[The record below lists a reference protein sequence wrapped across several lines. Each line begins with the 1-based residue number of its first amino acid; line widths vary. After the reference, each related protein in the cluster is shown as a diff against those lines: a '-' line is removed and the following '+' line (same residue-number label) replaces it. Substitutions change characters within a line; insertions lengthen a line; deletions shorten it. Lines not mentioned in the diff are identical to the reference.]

1 MPLYRI
7 FIMTDL
13 MTVAQYKELKG
24 KSLSNT
30 NEDTRIGKLIESVS
44 TAIKE
49 YIGRSL
55 IDYYSVNKVEYKK
68 GTLNSFL
75 VSEWP
80 IKEAVVAYKTS
91 TGYVDLVE
99 DEDFYIDSE
108 SGQILS
114 ANGNNFAVDGVR
126 DPKFLRI
133 TYKGGFASCPKD
145 ILMAMADYVEKA
157 LKQEHSIQ
165 KNMGGQDIM
174 NFPTT
179 PMGRLPTHIAVVLDN
194 YRVPIL

>member
-1 MPLYRI
+1 
-7 FIMTDL
+7 MTDL
-13 MTVAQYKELKG
+13 MTVQQYKELKG
-24 KSLSNT
+24 KILTNT
-30 NEDTRIGKLIESVS
+30 TEDTRIGKLIEGIS

-55 IDYYSVNKVEYKK
+55 IDYYSDYKVEYKK

-80 IKEAVVAYKTS
+80 IKDTEIVVAYKTS
-91 TGYVDLVE
+91 AGYIDLQEDIDFYVDAPNGL
-99 DEDFYIDSE
+99 IM
-108 SGQILS
+108 S
-114 ANGNNFAVDGVR
+114 ANGNNFAKDSVR

-145 ILMAMADYVEKA
+145 ILVAMADYVEKA
-157 LKQEHSIQ
+157 MKQEHSIQ
-165 KNMGGQDIM
+165 KSMGGQDIM

-179 PMGRLPTHIAVVLDN
+179 PIGRLPTHIAVVLDT

>member
-1 MPLYRI
+1 
-7 FIMTDL
+7 MTDL
-13 MTVAQYKELKG
+13 MTVTQYKELKG
-24 KSLSNT
+24 KSLTNT

-49 YIGRSL
+49 YVGRSL
-55 IDYYSVNKVEYKK
+55 IDYYSVAKVEYKK
-68 GTLNSFL
+68 GTLSSLL

-133 TYKGGFASCPKD
+133 TYKGGFSSCPKD

-165 KNMGGQDIM
+165 QNMGGQDIM
-174 NFPTT
+174 NFPIT
-179 PMGRLPTHIAVVLDN
+179 PMGRLPTDIAVVLDN

>member
-1 MPLYRI
+1 
-7 FIMTDL
+7 MTDL
-13 MTVAQYKELKG
+13 MTVTQYKELKG
-24 KSLSNT
+24 KSLTNT

-55 IDYYSVNKVEYKK
+55 IDYYSDYKVEYKK
-68 GTLNSFL
+68 GTVSNFF

-80 IKEAVVAYKTS
+80 IKDTEIVVAYKTS
-91 TGYVDLVE
+91 AGYVDLQE
-99 DEDFYIDSE
+99 DIDFYVDAEI
-108 SGQILS
+108 GKILS
-114 ANGNNFAVDGVR
+114 ANGNNFAADSVR
-126 DPKFLRI
+126 DPKFLRV
-133 TYKGGFASCPKD
+133 TYMGGFETCPTD

-174 NFPTT
+174 NFPIT
-179 PMGRLPTHIAVVLDN
+179 PLGRLPTHIAVVLDT
-194 YRVPIL
+194 YRVPLL